1 MTALARTKVGVG
13 LKSLD
18 ASQKGLGASILLAAL
33 VLAWLLASSHV
44 VLAGIVAS
52 LPLLT
57 LLTVRGVAAIARR
70 GAVALVG
77 VVWVALFASTFV
89 WRTRSTQQL
98 DANPLDAAGRI
109 RVALVVLAGLLSAI
123 ALCWPRGFRP
133 RIPLAL
139 SLLGTYIGVSF
150 VSALGSPLRLQ
161 AGYRTFELSIGMLAV
176 LAGLSLL
183 GRGAGVILLRL
194 MIGLVAASVG
204 VIWVEAI
211 AVPHAA
217 WAHTVSAFPYELQGY
232 LPQYSSNSVGT
243 LGGLLGLYGLAR
255 PAASRRGRTLPTV
268 ALAVGAFTLLAAQYR
283 TGIIAFLVAGSV
295 VAWYRQKLTFA
306 VLWIVLALA
315 VSAVGIAPTVAHT
328 KQIFSKGRPELVGT
342 LDDRTKYW
350 HASKP
355 LIRERPYLGWGL
367 NVGSRRVLVSLGQN
381 DISTIHSTW
390 IESLL
395 GTGFIGTFFLFAAYI
410 AAVARAWR
418 ARAHPLGA
426 AILGLLLFYAVRS
439 ITGPTT
445 EIFDIG
451 FLFFAALICA
461 GDQLARARVATR
473 RHAPIC
479 RHLSSST
486 HEEVRTH
493 MKIFSFDPSEH
504 RDTFSRD

>member
-1 MTALARTKVGVG
+1 MTALARTRLSVAF
-13 LKSLD
+13 KSLD
-18 ASQKGLGASILLAAL
+18 ASQKGLAASILFASL
-33 VLAWLLASSHV
+33 VLAFLLASSHV

-57 LLTVRGVAAIARR
+57 LVTVRGVASIARR
-70 GAVALVG
+70 GAVAFVG
-77 VVWVALFASTFV
+77 VVWFALFASTFV
-89 WRTRSTQQL
+89 WRTRSTQEL
-98 DANPLDAAGRI
+98 DANPLDTAGRI
-109 RVALVVLAGLLSAI
+109 RVALVVLAGLLAAI
-123 ALCWPRGFRP
+123 ALCWPRASRP

-139 SLLGTYIGVSF
+139 SLLAAYIAIGY
-150 VSALGSPLRLQ
+150 VSALGSPLPLQ
-161 AGYRTFELSIGMLAV
+161 AGYRAFELSIGMLAA
-176 LAGLSLL
+176 LAGLMLL
-183 GRGAGVILLRL
+183 GPRAGEVLLRL
-194 MIGLVAASVG
+194 MIGLVAASVA
-204 VIWVEAI
+204 VIWIEAI

-255 PAASRRGRTLPTV
+255 PSASRRGQIFATV

-283 TGIIAFLVAGSV
+283 TGILAFLVAGSA

-306 VLWIVLALA
+306 VLWIVVALA
-315 VSAVGIAPTVAHT
+315 ISAVGVAPTVAHA

-342 LDDRTKYW
+342 LDDRTVYW

-367 NVGSRRVLVSLGQN
+367 NVGSRRVLVSLGKS

-390 IESLL
+390 IEALL
-395 GTGFIGTFFLFAAYI
+395 GTGFIGTFFLAAAYA

-418 ARAHPLGA
+418 VRAHPLGA
-426 AILGLLLFYAVRS
+426 AVFGLLLFYCVRT

-461 GDQLARARVATR
+461 GDQLARARVTARVAGPSVVIHSR
-473 RHAPIC
+473 RGAY
-479 RHLSSST
+479 T
-486 HEEVRTH
+486 
-493 MKIFSFDPSEH
+493 
-504 RDTFSRD
+504 